1 MASVEM
7 NLVAVEVRKWDVE
20 TQKVTLL
27 SYFVIENQEKDLSFD
42 VSILPPPEMVE
53 EYLGKLRYEAGN
65 KCREARNQEDLDM
78 IFENETFLRQ
88 KTYNYFKRI
97 TSELNNPRRKKG
109 QPKVIF
115 TRHMDIYNET
125 QDISFLPLNLQFFV
139 VLNWA
144 RKYYEIEDYK
154 KAIEPLRRLIKINP
168 EYGTGYKWLARSL
181 KKIRKYDEAMK
192 LYEKYAEV
200 EGTIEARLDLAKSYR
215 KGKLFE
221 QSESIYRNILEVD
234 AANKEARIGLAQI
247 YYANKD
253 PRYMAL
259 LDQLHQEDPA
269 WLKEWLTDEFN
280 FRIYLNDKTLLT
292 SIQATKLL
300 GFNKTTDL
308 SERAFKNEIPSHFN
322 SSKARLSFYREELEH
337 WAEVMN
343 RFNCLKEDV
352 KLYPER
358 LTEAAGE
365 TEPVDIAATDQS
377 DATGKSAGG
386 SGKPRTKVEEIL
398 MHIRARKAQRQAEL
412 NGNSTEPAG
421 DTDAGTNAAKTNKHK
436 REAAS
441 DAGGRI
447 HDASGKNEEKKP
459 RKNNGVQLDLLDD
472 DAGSVEKPKKRGPG
486 RPPKKVAETSE
497 TAEKPKR
504 RRGRPPKSANAENG
518 NGNAEKKTKTRKVKS
533 KES

>member
-42 VSILPPPEMVE
+42 VNIMQPPEMVE

-65 KCREARNQEDLDM
+65 KCREVRGQEDLEM
-78 IFENETFLRQ
+78 AFENETFLRQ

-109 QPKVIF
+109 QPKMIF
-115 TRHMDIYNET
+115 TKHMDIYNET
-125 QDISFLPLNLQFFV
+125 QDISFLPLKFQFFV

-144 RKYYEIEDYK
+144 RKYYEQEDYK
-154 KAIEPLRRLIKINP
+154 KAVDPLRRLIKIDP
-168 EYGTGYKWLARSL
+168 GYGPGYKWLARSL

-221 QSESIYRNILEVD
+221 QSEKIYHDILAED
-234 AANKEARIGLAQI
+234 AKNQEARIGLAQI

-253 PRYMAL
+253 SRYL
-259 LDQLHQEDPA
+259 GILDQLHQEAPA
-269 WLKEWLTDEFN
+269 WLKEWLTEEFN

-300 GFNKTTDL
+300 GYSKTTDL

-322 SSKARLSFYREELEH
+322 SSKARLSFYREELEN

-343 RFNCLKEDV
+343 RFNCLKEEV

-358 LTEAAGE
+358 LAEAGSEA
-365 TEPVDIAATDQS
+365 EPVDIAATDQTE
-377 DATGKSAGG
+377 ALGKTAGG
-386 SGKPRTKVEEIL
+386 GKPRTKVEEIL
-398 MHIRARKAQRQAEL
+398 MHIRARKAQRQAEQ
-412 NGNSTEPAG
+412 NGSASEPAAG
-421 DTDAGTNAAKTNKHK
+421 TDAGMAGAKKNKPK

-441 DAGGRI
+441 DSGRQRPGTSEK
-447 HDASGKNEEKKP
+447 DNEKKS
-459 RKNNGVQLDLLDD
+459 RKTNGVQLDLLDD
-472 DAGSVEKPKKRGPG
+472 DADSVEKPKKRGPG
-486 RPPKKVAETSE
+486 RPRKTTTDADD

-518 NGNAEKKTKTRKVKS
+518 NGSKEKKTKSRKVKS
-533 KES
+533 KDA

>member
-27 SYFVIENQEKDLSFD
+27 SYYVVENQEKDLSFD
-42 VSILPPPEMVE
+42 VNIMQPPEMVE
-53 EYLGKLRYEAGN
+53 EYLGKLRYEAGI
-65 KCREARNQEDLDM
+65 KCREARNQEDLEM
-78 IFENETFLRQ
+78 VFENETFLRQ

-109 QPKVIF
+109 QPRVIF

-125 QDISFLPLNLQFFV
+125 QDISFLPLKLQFFV
-139 VLNWA
+139 VLNWS
-144 RKYYEIEDYK
+144 RKYYEMEDYK
-154 KAIEPLRRLIKINP
+154 KAIEPLRRLIKIDP
-168 EYGTGYKWLARSL
+168 GYGPGYKWLARSL

-200 EGTIEARLDLAKSYR
+200 EGTVEARLDLAKSYR

-221 QSESIYRNILEVD
+221 QSESIYRDIL
-234 AANKEARIGLAQI
+234 AADPANQEARIGLAQI

-253 PRYMAL
+253 SRYMEIL
-259 LDQLHQEDPA
+259 EQLHREDPA

-322 SSKARLSFYREELEH
+322 SSKARLSFYREELEN

-343 RFNCLKEDV
+343 RFNCLKEEV

-358 LTEAAGE
+358 LAEAGGE
-365 TEPVDIAATDQS
+365 AEPVDIAATDQS
-377 DATGKSAGG
+377 DETGQTAG
-386 SGKPRTKVEEIL
+386 GKPRTKVEEIL
-398 MHIRARKAQRQAEL
+398 MHIRARKAQRQAEQ
-412 NGNSTEPAG
+412 NGDASEPAG
-421 DTDAGTNAAKTNKHK
+421 DTDAGTTEPKKNNNKS
-436 REAAS
+436 EAAS
-441 DAGGRI
+441 D
-447 HDASGKNEEKKP
+447 SGQQMHSAAEKEDETKP
-459 RKNNGVQLDLLDD
+459 RKQNGVQLDLLGDS
-472 DAGSVEKPKKRGPG
+472 AGSSDKPKKRGPG
-486 RPPKKVAETSE
+486 RPRKPAAETEDS
-497 TAEKPKR
+497 AEKPKR
-504 RRGRPPKSANAENG
+504 RRGRPPKSANSENG
-518 NGNAEKKTKTRKVKS
+518 NGSEEKKTKTRKVKS